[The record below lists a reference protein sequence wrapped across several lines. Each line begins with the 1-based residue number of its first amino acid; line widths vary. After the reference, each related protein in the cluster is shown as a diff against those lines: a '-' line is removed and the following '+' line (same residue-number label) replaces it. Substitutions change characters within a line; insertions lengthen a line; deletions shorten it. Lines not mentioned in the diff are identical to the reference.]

1 MIGIIVTGH
10 GRFAE
15 GVTSSI
21 EMIAG
26 AQADYEAVNF
36 LQEESVEDLE
46 VKLTAAYD
54 KLKAT
59 CDGVILCCDL
69 LGGSP
74 FKSSVIMSVKTD
86 NTAVVAGINLPS
98 LLEMLFDR
106 LNETSAMDLA
116 DAIIAKGSNALIKF
130 SMQESRQND
139 NFEEGI

>member
-10 GRFAE
+10 GHFAE

-26 AQADYEAVNF
+26 AQPDYEAVNF
-36 LQEESVEDLE
+36 LQEESVEELE
-46 VKLTAAYD
+46 VKLKAAYD
-54 KLKAT
+54 KLSAS
-59 CDGVILCCDL
+59 CDGVIVCCDL

-74 FKSSVIMSVKTD
+74 FKSSVIMSVKTE

-106 LNETSAMDLA
+106 LNETSAFVLA

-130 SMQESRQND
+130 SPSESRQND

>member
-15 GVTSSI
+15 GITSSI

-54 KLKAT
+54 KLSAS

-74 FKSSVIMSVKTD
+74 FKSSVIMSVKQE
-86 NTAVVAGINLPS
+86 NAAVVAGINLPS

-106 LNETSAMDLA
+106 LNETSALALA

-130 SMQESRQND
+130 SPAELRQQD

>member
-1 MIGIIVTGH
+1 MIGIIVSGH

-15 GVTSSI
+15 GITSSI

-46 VKLTAAYD
+46 LKLTAAYD
-54 KLKAT
+54 KLSAS

-74 FKSSVIMSVKTD
+74 FKSSVIMSVKQE
-86 NTAVVAGINLPS
+86 NAAVVAGINLPS

-106 LNETSAMDLA
+106 LNETSAFALA

-130 SMQESRQND
+130 SPAELRQQD

>member
-15 GVTSSI
+15 GITSSV

-46 VKLTAAYD
+46 LKLSAAYD
-54 KLKAT
+54 KLSAS

-74 FKSSVIMSVKTD
+74 FKSSVIMSVKKE
-86 NTAVVAGINLPS
+86 NAAVVAGINLPS

-106 LNETSAMDLA
+106 LNETSAIALA

-130 SMQESRQND
+130 SPAELRQQD

>member
-15 GVTSSI
+15 GITSSI

-46 VKLTAAYD
+46 LKLSAAYD
-54 KLKAT
+54 KLSAS

-74 FKSSVIMSVKTD
+74 FKSSVIMSVKQE
-86 NTAVVAGINLPS
+86 NAAVVAGINLPS

-106 LNETSAMDLA
+106 LNETSAIALA

-130 SMQESRQND
+130 SPAELRQQD

>member
-1 MIGIIVTGH
+1 MI
-10 GRFAE
+10 
-15 GVTSSI
+15 
-21 EMIAG
+21 
-26 AQADYEAVNF
+26 
-36 LQEESVEDLE
+36 
-46 VKLTAAYD
+46 KLSAS
-54 KLKAT
+54 

-74 FKSSVIMSVKTD
+74 FKSSVIMSVKTA

-106 LNETSAMDLA
+106 LNETSALALA

-130 SMQESRQND
+130 SPAELRQQD

>member
-15 GVTSSI
+15 GITSSI

-46 VKLTAAYD
+46 LKLTAAYD
-54 KLKAT
+54 KLSAS

-74 FKSSVIMSVKTD
+74 FKSSVIMSVKQE
-86 NTAVVAGINLPS
+86 NAAVVAGINLPS

-106 LNETSAMDLA
+106 LNETSALALA

-130 SMQESRQND
+130 SPAELRQQD

>member
-15 GVTSSI
+15 GITSSI

-46 VKLTAAYD
+46 LKLTAAYNR
-54 KLKAT
+54 LSAS

-74 FKSSVIMSVKTD
+74 FKSSVIMSVKKE
-86 NTAVVAGINLPS
+86 NAAVVAGINLPS

-106 LNETSAMDLA
+106 LNETSAFALA

-130 SMQESRQND
+130 SPAELRQQD